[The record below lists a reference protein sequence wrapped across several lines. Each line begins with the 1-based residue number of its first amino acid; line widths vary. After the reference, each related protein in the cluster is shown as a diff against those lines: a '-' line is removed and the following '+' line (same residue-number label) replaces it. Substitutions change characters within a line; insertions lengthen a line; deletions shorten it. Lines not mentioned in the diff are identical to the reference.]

1 MKVCCFTGHR
11 TIDKKDTAPLAAAL
25 DRHLEALAAEGYT
38 EFRAGGARGFDTLAA
53 LRVLRLRERYPA
65 CRLVLVLPCRDQAKS
80 WRVGERAL
88 WEQLQREADE
98 VRFLYESYVP
108 ECMHARN
115 RALVDGSDLCIAYLT
130 ENRGGTL
137 YTCTWALKNGVR
149 LLNLAEEIATDRS
162 Q

>member
-1 MKVCCFTGHR
+1 MKACCFTGHR
-11 TIDKKDTAPLAAAL
+11 TVDKKVAVSLAAAL
-25 DRHLEALAAEGYT
+25 DRHLLRLAEEGYT

-53 LRVLRLRERYPA
+53 LRVLRLRETHPA
-65 CRLVLVLPCRDQAKS
+65 CRLVLILPCRDQAKS
-80 WRVGERAL
+80 WRVGERSL
-88 WEQLQREADE
+88 WEQLISEADE

-137 YTCTWALKNGVR
+137 YTCSYALKNGVE
-149 LLNLAEEIATDRS
+149 LLNLAEELDT
-162 Q
+162 

>member
-11 TIDKKDTAPLAAAL
+11 VIEKKDTAPLSAVL
-25 DRHLEALAAEGYT
+25 DRRLEALAAEGYT

-53 LRVLRLRERYPA
+53 LRVLRLRERHPQ
-65 CRLVLVLPCRDQAKS
+65 CRLVLILPCRDQAKS
-80 WRVGERAL
+80 WRVGERSL
-88 WEQLQREADE
+88 WEKLREEADE

-115 RALVDGSDLCIAYLT
+115 RALVDGSDLCVAYLT

-137 YTCTWALKNGVR
+137 YTCSYALKNGVE
-149 LLNLAEEIATDRS
+149 LLNLAEEIPADKS
-162 Q
+162 